1 MEEERLKRAEV
12 HKQRRRLVKIGK
24 PKKWLSYRHL
34 HEVAV
39 WKLRNQRTTE
49 GTSPTCDPRLHLL
62 IDLPDL
68 KLVGN
73 RRPEEGEI
81 DRGTAHLEVLD
92 IEKTTEKV
100 AVLWVCFEEE
110 AAVDK
115 IRWIRCS
122 PRLDRYSQAPTAAR
136 LFLSFFLGRNYTFEA
151 NMVVYDYCRRNPS
164 TFSDTVGS
172 MMITVSTLPRIGSY
186 LRYPAS
192 SVKPETV
199 SNKLIRSA
207 VPTHSL
213 P

>member
-39 WKLRNQRTTE
+39 WKLRNQRYLDKLRFFLRILRTTE

-110 AAVDK
+110 GE
-115 IRWIRCS
+115 S
-122 PRLDRYSQAPTAAR
+122 RLHQMGGFV
-136 LFLSFFLGRNYTFEA
+136 LW
-151 NMVVYDYCRRNPS
+151 
-164 TFSDTVGS
+164 
-172 MMITVSTLPRIGSY
+172 
-186 LRYPAS
+186 
-192 SVKPETV
+192 
-199 SNKLIRSA
+199 
-207 VPTHSL
+207 TH
-213 P
+213 